1 MRQQAVEKIAKLGE
15 QAGSAVAVTGGAVTW
30 LNENHAAVAA
40 LCAMGGLVVALIGLA
55 VGWYYQ
61 HSKLKAYQ
69 RRYSDQDW
77 KE

>member
-1 MRQQAVEKIAKLGE
+1 MRQQAIEKVAKLGE

-40 LCAMGGLVVALIGLA
+40 LCAMGGLIVAFVGLG

-61 HSKLKAYQ
+61 HRKLRAYQ
-69 RRYSDQDW
+69 QRYSDRD
-77 KE
+77 